1 MNLRKLI
8 IKAVA
13 KVLDSTSEKASQG
26 KYNSYTSVQRGEIGK
41 YAAENDTTNAAKHFL
56 KC

>member
-41 YAAENDTTNAAKHFL
+41 YAAENDATNAAKHFS

>member
-13 KVLDSTSEKASQG
+13 KVLDSTSEKALRG

-41 YAAENDTTNAAKHFL
+41 YTAENGAKNAAKHFS